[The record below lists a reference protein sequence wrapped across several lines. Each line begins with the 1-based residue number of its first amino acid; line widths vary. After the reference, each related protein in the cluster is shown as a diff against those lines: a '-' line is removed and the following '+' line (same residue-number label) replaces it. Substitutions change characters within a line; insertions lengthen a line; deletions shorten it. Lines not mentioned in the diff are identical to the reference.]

1 MFKNKQEAALALL
14 EVLNEEELKQN
25 NFVLVCLS
33 LSSILLCD
41 IIAKKLELDYE
52 LFFSADIYAPNNSEC
67 EIACV
72 SETEEVVLNEAL
84 INSFDISLDFVYG
97 QAKRVYEE
105 KILKQV
111 YKYRKGNLLTFLKDK
126 NVLLIDD
133 GCENGS
139 KIAVSAK
146 SMREIGVNNLYLA
159 CAVISDD
166 LEHYA
171 MSIFDGVYCARK
183 TPSFVTISFYFEEQD
198 FLSEADI
205 LKVLEESPHYLPL
218 QKPKETTK
226 EQNKE

>member
-14 EVLNEEELKQN
+14 EVLNEEELKKN

-41 IIAKKLELDYE
+41 VIARKLELDYE
-52 LFFSADIYAPNNSEC
+52 LFFSADIYAPNNNEC

-72 SETEEVVLNEAL
+72 SETEEIVLNEAL

-126 NVLLIDD
+126 NVLLVDD

-171 MSIFDGVYCARK
+171 MSIFDDVYCARK
-183 TPSFVTISFYFEEQD
+183 TPSFVTISFYFEEKEY
-198 FLSEADI
+198 LSETEI
-205 LKVLEESPHYLPL
+205 LKILEESPHYLPL
-218 QKPKETTK
+218 QKPKEQQIK
-226 EQNKE
+226 E

>member
-1 MFKNKQEAALALL
+1 MFNDKQESALALL
-14 EVLNEEELKQN
+14 EVLNQDELKKGS
-25 NFVLVCLS
+25 FVLVCLS
-33 LSSILLCD
+33 LSSVLICD
-41 IIAKKLELDYE
+41 IIARKLDLDYE
-52 LFFSADIYAPNNSEC
+52 LFFSADITAPNNDEC

-72 SETEEVVLNEAL
+72 SETEEIVLNEAL
-84 INSFDISLDFVYG
+84 INSFDISQDFVYG

-159 CAVISDD
+159 CAVISDE

-171 MSIFDGVYCARK
+171 MNIFDAVYSATK
-183 TPSFVTISFYFEEQD
+183 TDSFVNTNFYFKQPE
-198 FLSEADI
+198 FLSEAEI
-205 LKVLEESPHYLPL
+205 LKILEESPHYLPL
-218 QKPKETTK
+218 QKPKE
-226 EQNKE
+226 QNKE